1 MSGNNDHRYRSIILA
16 SIVAATGFYLLR
28 VPEPM
33 PGALIVLKGTGAAL
47 LALLA
52 LIYGERRI
60 GSILAG
66 VMALGALGDVLIEFD
81 LIAGA
86 AAFLAG
92 HVLATLFYFAN
103 RRPSPALSQKLLA
116 LAMLIVVPLLGWS
129 MLADRAMAPV
139 TLVYAF
145 ALALMAATA
154 WLSRFSRYSVGIG
167 AVLFVISDL
176 LIFAR
181 GGPLA
186 ASNLP
191 HLLIWPLYYLGQLL
205 ICTGV
210 LDGRR
215 SA

>member
-16 SIVAATGFYLLR
+16 SMVAATGFYLLR
-28 VPEPM
+28 VPEPI
-33 PGALIVLKGTGAAL
+33 PGALIALKGTGVAL

-60 GSILAG
+60 GSILAAI
-66 VMALGALGDVLIEFD
+66 MALGALGDVLIEFD

-86 AAFLAG
+86 AAFLVG
-92 HVLATLFYFAN
+92 HVLAAMFYFAN
-103 RRPSPALSQKLLA
+103 RRSSLAVSQKLFA
-116 LAMLIVVPLLGWS
+116 VAMLIAVPLLGWS
-129 MLADRAMAPV
+129 MPADRAMAPV
-139 TLVYAF
+139 TLVYAL

-154 WLSRFSRYSVGIG
+154 WLSRFSRYKVGIG
-167 AVLFVISDL
+167 AMLFVISDL

-205 ICTGV
+205 ICIGV
-210 LDGRR
+210 LGVRR